1 MSNMIR
7 KATESQITFLRN
19 SGESFKI
26 ILADGE
32 VILHDPNKLIEPEI
46 KYRRGANRNPD
57 VKMGEPSAWGME
69 LLKDLQPGQTIDMP
83 HKYHPKTVHSIA
95 CNISR
100 RLWGSGNYM
109 TEQKPGADYV
119 TVLRI
124 N

>member
-19 SGESFKI
+19 SGASFKI

-32 VILHDPNKLIEPEI
+32 VILHDPNKIIEP
-46 KYRRGANRNPD
+46 KQHKKRQKRNPD
-57 VKMGEPSAWGME
+57 VKTGEPSAWAIEM
-69 LLKDLQPGQTIDMP
+69 LKDLQPGQTADMP
-83 HKYHPKTVHSIA
+83 HKYHPKTVQSIA
-95 CNISR
+95 CNIAR

-109 TEQKPGADYV
+109 TEQKPDADYV